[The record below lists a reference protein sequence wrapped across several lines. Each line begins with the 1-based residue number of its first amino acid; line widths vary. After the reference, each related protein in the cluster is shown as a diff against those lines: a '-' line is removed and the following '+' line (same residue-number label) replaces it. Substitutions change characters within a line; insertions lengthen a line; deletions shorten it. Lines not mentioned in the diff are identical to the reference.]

1 MFLPFEKSEKEKTV
15 RRAKALVELLLP
27 CLAFAVLVFSFLP
40 SRSRPAAP
48 RGSQVNDDRVGEW
61 TTTLQEGSVVQTADG
76 KFVIPDTPSS
86 TGAAATGK
94 AKPAGTL
101 KKLITYT
108 IVGTY

>member
-1 MFLPFEKSEKEKTV
+1 MFLPFGNSDKEV
-15 RRAKALVELLLP
+15 MIRRAKALVELLLF

-40 SRSRPAAP
+40 SRSRPGSP
-48 RGSQVNDDRVGEW
+48 RGSQVNDDRAGEW
-61 TTTLQEGSVVQTADG
+61 TTTVQEGSVLQTADG
-76 KFVIPDTPSS
+76 KFVIPDTTSS

-94 AKPAGTL
+94 AKPAGML